1 MIKFEKDGACNLFV
15 ENIRDKRNNEFFN
28 EYGYKLSPQRDNKMH
43 FESFQKT
50 NQNNRKIKPKR

>member
-1 MIKFEKDGACNLFV
+1 MIKVEKDRSCDLFI

-28 EYGYKLSPQRDNKMH
+28 EYGYKIYPCRDHKMH
-43 FESFQKT
+43 FENFQKT